1 MAKNAIY
8 HLTSFCNFYIRQK
21 ISYMS
26 LFGRGIFMR
35 LTRAGEYAVRCVMCL
50 ARNGGNDK
58 VVSRQDVA
66 SCGDIPPHFLAKI
79 AQQLSRAGII
89 EILQGARGGYRLI
102 VSPEKLSLLEV
113 IEAIIGEIFLND
125 CVIRPES
132 CHASSSCAV
141 NNVWMQARDQLRKTL
156 SQVTFAQLLEEESC
170 CVVQSSILPVQEN
183 QTL

>member
-1 MAKNAIY
+1 
-8 HLTSFCNFYIRQK
+8 
-21 ISYMS
+21 
-26 LFGRGIFMR
+26 MR

-50 ARNGGNDK
+50 VKNNGTGK

-66 SCGDIPPHFLAKI
+66 AYGKIPSHFLAKI

-89 EILQGARGGYRLI
+89 EILQGARGGYRLL
-102 VSPEKLSLLEV
+102 VPPEKLSLLDV

-141 NNVWMQARDQLRKTL
+141 NNVWIQARNQLRETL
-156 SQVTFAQLLEEESC
+156 AQVTFARLAEEESC
-170 CVVQSSILPVQEN
+170 CVLQSTIGPTKE
-183 QTL
+183 

>member
-1 MAKNAIY
+1 
-8 HLTSFCNFYIRQK
+8 LGEK
-21 ISYMS
+21 I
-26 LFGRGIFMR
+26 IMR

-50 ARNGGNDK
+50 AKNGGAGK

-66 SCGDIPPHFLAKI
+66 AYGNIPSHFLAKI

-102 VSPEKLSLLEV
+102 IPPEKLSLLDV
-113 IEAIIGEIFLND
+113 VEAIIGEIFLND

-156 SQVTFAQLLEEESC
+156 GQVTFAKLLEEESC
-170 CVVQSSILPVQEN
+170 CVLQNSLVQAQAEN
-183 QTL
+183 IA